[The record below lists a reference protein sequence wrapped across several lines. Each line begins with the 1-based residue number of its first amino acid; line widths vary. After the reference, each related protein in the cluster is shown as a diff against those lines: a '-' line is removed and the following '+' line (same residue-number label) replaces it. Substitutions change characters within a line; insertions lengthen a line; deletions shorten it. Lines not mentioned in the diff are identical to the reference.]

1 MAGEKPIYQLEEIRP
16 KALYS
21 FITLHIRRI
30 CKYWHFMAWSQWLAA
45 VRTEYQKVNE
55 YQKSLVK
62 YKKKVKEKYVPE
74 NSIYFKSTLY
84 QRTSSRIPMGEKNGN
99 LFLDLIKKHK
109 LSGKTV
115 VFKSPCLVLQ
125 GSNTNT
131 GAAGPITKARMKRK
145 SKTAVNWLFPTILG
159 G

>member
-1 MAGEKPIYQLEEIRP
+1 MFLRTVFTLNLHCIRELLAG
-16 KALYS
+16 
-21 FITLHIRRI
+21 F
-30 CKYWHFMAWSQWLAA
+30 QW
-45 VRTEYQKVNE
+45 
-55 YQKSLVK
+55 
-62 YKKKVKEKYVPE
+62 
-74 NSIYFKSTLY
+74 
-84 QRTSSRIPMGEKNGN
+84 GKNGN

-145 SKTAVNWLFPTILG
+145 SKTEVN
-159 G
+159 